1 MEPKIKHEMVSC
13 KKHQLVFVKNIYGNA
28 IKSYGLS
35 EWKCSVCG
43 KTKFKN
49 YYNKIEG

>member
-1 MEPKIKHEMVSC
+1 MEKIEC
-13 KKHQLVFVKNIYGNA
+13 KKHELVFVKNIYGE
-28 IKSYGLS
+28 KKPKS

>member
-1 MEPKIKHEMVSC
+1 MEKVQC
-13 KKHQLVFVKNIYGNA
+13 KKHQLVFVKNVYGE
-28 IKSYGLS
+28 KPKS

-43 KTKFKN
+43 KTKYKN